1 MSWFT
6 QFLRSCLEQNFK
18 ILEHKTNKDFFN
30 LQNPTIKDRSSE
42 FNKYHYVTRHM
53 SINL

>member
-1 MSWFT
+1 MFGKKI
-6 QFLRSCLEQNFK
+6 QN
-18 ILEHKTNKDFFN
+18 IGTKTNKDFFN
-30 LQNPTIKDRSSE
+30 LQKPTIKDRSSE